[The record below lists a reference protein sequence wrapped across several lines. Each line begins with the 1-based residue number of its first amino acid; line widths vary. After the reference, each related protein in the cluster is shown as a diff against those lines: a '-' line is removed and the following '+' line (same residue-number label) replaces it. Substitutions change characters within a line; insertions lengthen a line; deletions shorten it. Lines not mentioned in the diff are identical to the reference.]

1 MQEKPKFCK
10 DCKHFTF
17 ARHCKHP
24 NNGFDLVTGES
35 RYEGAD
41 YNRKDDSLCGEAAK
55 WFEIKPLVP
64 KPEPLE
70 PKETVPPPTTET
82 MYKSG
87 GVYSNNQA
95 VEEKPW
101 YKFWK

>member
-1 MQEKPKFCK
+1 MQDKPKFCK

-17 ARHCKHP
+17 TRHCKHP
-24 NNGFDLVTGES
+24 NNGFDLVTGELF
-35 RYEGAD
+35 YEGAD

-55 WFEIKPLVP
+55 WFEDKPP
-64 KPEPLE
+64 KP
-70 PKETVPPPTTET
+70 VPPPTTET